1 MKKVTIIISW
11 NIRGDKKTGEKGG
24 SEEANQEPEGKSSY
38 VPRDEN
44 FQRY

>member
-1 MKKVTIIISW
+1 M
-11 NIRGDKKTGEKGG
+11 GDKKTGEKGG

-38 VPRDEN
+38 VARDEN